1 MTAKHQDTETQGA
14 GVWQNPFTVNGAER
28 FYFDNG
34 TGVWQN
40 PFTENPETDTQ
51 KDGKTDTPKGVTVWE
66 TFDSF
71 MKDAAQRHYTP
82 QFIAQIK
89 QFFDLTK
96 DLQTKLQAAADAAFY
111 EETGEDSAPRCRVVN
126 QPVLIDETPQ
136 NIAYLTGLFKPL
148 VSAQYAKAAEIAQKD
163 SAARGLRALANLNRQ
178 EMEVLN
184 YVMLR
189 ARENLKI
196 QADRLRRGLPA
207 LSQGGRFTYADVL
220 RLYGYGKNADV
231 NAKFAAAFDTL
242 AREKFLFFDEVRGQL
257 QALSI
262 LDFSIDLKKQV
273 KTYEISPQFLNT
285 LPAINACL
293 LYYNIDVL
301 TGGVLTAA
309 AVLKYR
315 GDKGILLVCVH
326 LLFER
331 PYYNGKPFKYS
342 SVIERAA
349 ACGVIIK
356 KSTNWK
362 RAIKQ
367 AFNYLGFDVIDG
379 DSDTARAMVTASG
392 AEFTP
397 DADKFIIRQIAT
409 QKDTEND
416 TKK

>member
-14 GVWQNPFTVNGAER
+14 
-28 FYFDNG
+28 
-34 TGVWQN
+34 GVWQN

-51 KDGKTDTPKGVTVWE
+51 KDGKTDTPQGVTVWE

-71 MKDAAQRHYTP
+71 MKDTAQHYTP
-82 QFIAQIK
+82 QLIAQIQ
-89 QFFDLTK
+89 QFFDKTK
-96 DLQTKLQAAADAAFY
+96 NLQTKLQAAADAAFN
-111 EETGEDSAPRCRVVN
+111 EKTGEDSAPRCRVVN

-257 QALSI
+257 QVLSI
-262 LDFSIDLKKQV
+262 LDFNIDLKSKV

-285 LPAINACL
+285 LPAIDTCL
-293 LYYNIDVL
+293 IYYNIAKL
-301 TGGVLTAA
+301 TGGSLNTAD
-309 AVLKYR
+309 VFKYR
-315 GDKGILLVCVH
+315 GDKSILLTCMH

-342 SVIERAA
+342 RIEERAR
-349 ACGVIIK
+349 ACGVNLK
-356 KSTNWK
+356 KNKDWK
-362 RAIKQ
+362 RVIKQ
-367 AFNYLGFDVIDG
+367 AFNYAGFIVIDG
-379 DSDTARAMVTASG
+379 DSDAARKMVTASG
-392 AEFTP
+392 AEFIP
-397 DADKFIIRQIAT
+397 DADKFIIRQICP
-409 QKDTEND
+409 KND
-416 TKK
+416 AEK

>member
-1 MTAKHQDTETQGA
+1 MDTKT
-14 GVWQNPFTVNGAER
+14 PT
-28 FYFDNG
+28 
-34 TGVWQN
+34 
-40 PFTENPETDTQ
+40 PETPPQ
-51 KDGKTDTPKGVTVWE
+51 IPEGVTVCN
-66 TFDSF
+66 TFADF
-71 MKDAAQRHYTP
+71 MQIASYGDNPRLIDAVRR
-82 QFIAQIK
+82 
-89 QFFDLTK
+89 FFASTN
-96 DLQTKLQAAADAAFY
+96 AAD
-111 EETGEDSAPRCRVVN
+111 TGEDSRRDSGAITMNEKQFLQFLEGDAGDVPANVPAEDSATRPASRRRRQAAPPSS
-126 QPVLIDETPQ
+126 PVLIDETPR
-136 NIAYLTGLFKPL
+136 NIANYLTGLFKPL
-148 VSAQYAKAAEIAQKD
+148 VSAQYVKAGAIAQND
-163 SAARGLRALANLNRQ
+163 GAARGLRTFASLNRQ

-184 YVMLR
+184 FVMIR
-189 ARENLKI
+189 ARKNLQI
-196 QADRLRRGLPA
+196 QADRLRRGLPV
-207 LSQGGRFTYADVL
+207 LTQGGRVTYTEVL
-220 RLYGYGKNADV
+220 RAYGYGKNADV
-231 NAKFAAAFDTL
+231 NDKLAAAFDAL
-242 AREKFLFFDEVRGQL
+242 AREKFLFFNEVRGQL

-285 LPAINACL
+285 LPAIDACL

-309 AVLKYR
+309 DVLKYR

-349 ACGVIIK
+349 ACGVNIK

>member
-14 GVWQNPFTVNGAER
+14 
-28 FYFDNG
+28 
-34 TGVWQN
+34 GVWQN

-51 KDGKTDTPKGVTVWE
+51 KDGKTDTPQGVTVWE

-71 MKDAAQRHYTP
+71 MKDTAQHYTP
-82 QFIAQIK
+82 QLIAQIQ
-89 QFFDLTK
+89 QFFDKTK
-96 DLQTKLQAAADAAFY
+96 DLQTKLQAAVDTAFN

-126 QPVLIDETPQ
+126 QPVLIDETPR
-136 NIAYLTGLFKPL
+136 NIANYLTGLFKPL
-148 VSAQYAKAAEIAQKD
+148 VSAQYVKAGAIAQND
-163 SAARGLRALANLNRQ
+163 GAARGLRTFASLNRQ

-184 YVMLR
+184 FVMIR
-189 ARENLKI
+189 ARKNLQI
-196 QADRLRRGLPA
+196 QADRLRRGLPV
-207 LSQGGRFTYADVL
+207 LTQGGRVTYTEVL
-220 RLYGYGKNADV
+220 RAYGYGKNADV
-231 NAKFAAAFDTL
+231 NDKLAAAFDAL
-242 AREKFLFFDEVRGQL
+242 AREKFLFFNEVRGQL

-285 LPAINACL
+285 LPAIDACL

-356 KSTNWK
+356 KSVNWK